1 MRYLEKELEKR
12 AKLGKAVTIAG
23 LAATITV
30 TSLSATACDNPFATQ
45 GNMTVDGDMQPPITD
60 ELGGEDIPLPG
71 VLPAPTIQLP
81 TFETLRPHL
90 EDSDKLLSLI
100 TQAYYA
106 ADFTAGDDR
115 PFREFLQGAN
125 NWREAGMFS
134 RSEPDGQNAITDF
147 YLLNTASGPLEESV
161 VYTYLLLRYE
171 RENEAAPFLLTAVTS
186 STVTEWGA
194 DAGDIVAPW
203 LLLPEMSEV
212 QDASEEKTLSRIR
225 DALVSQQLD
234 GQDDRGI
241 IRHQS
246 TWTPQYLYTD
256 ENADYYEISTEFDSM
271 TQVATVYAIGLV
283 FAAPDDS
290 DGEAK
295 VLERVILTSW
305 QEQQLGGDPAPN

>member
-1 MRYLEKELEKR
+1 
-12 AKLGKAVTIAG
+12 VTA
-23 LAATITV
+23 
-30 TSLSATACDNPFATQ
+30 
-45 GNMTVDGDMQPPITD
+45 
-60 ELGGEDIPLPG
+60 
-71 VLPAPTIQLP
+71 
-81 TFETLRPHL
+81 
-90 EDSDKLLSLI
+90 
-100 TQAYYA
+100 
-106 ADFTAGDDR
+106 
-115 PFREFLQGAN
+115 
-125 NWREAGMFS
+125 
-134 RSEPDGQNAITDF
+134 
-147 YLLNTASGPLEESV
+147 
-161 VYTYLLLRYE
+161 
-171 RENEAAPFLLTAVTS
+171 

-212 QDASEEKTLSRIR
+212 QAASEEKTLSRIR

-283 FAAPDDS
+283 FAAPDGA
-290 DGEAK
+290 DGEAN

-305 QEQQLGGDPAPN
+305 QEPQLGGDPAN